1 MKIVDRMTVGDV
13 ATYVA
18 DRIARAVESGVTVL
32 GVATGASPIPTYA
45 ALVQRS
51 DRGEI
56 DVRRCHLVLLDE
68 YIGIPSRDPLSFH
81 ATIVRQLA
89 EPLGIPSARVHGPD
103 GMADDLEAASEQF
116 EQRIIELGGVGLQ
129 VLGIG
134 RNGHIGFNE
143 PGTPRELPA
152 HVAEL
157 SATTLADN
165 ADVFAGAGTSAPTR
179 AITQG
184 IATISRA
191 NAVVLIA
198 TGAAKANAIQRLS
211 RGEDSLDLPASALLH
226 HHDATIVID
235 RACRAAMS

>member
-1 MKIVDRMTVGDV
+1 VKIVDRATTADV
-13 ATYVA
+13 AVYVA
-18 DRIARAVESGVTVL
+18 DRIAGAVASGLTVL
-32 GVATGASPIPTYA
+32 GVATGASPIPTYVELA
-45 ALVQRS
+45 QRS
-51 DRGEI
+51 ERGEI
-56 DVRRCHLVLLDE
+56 DLRHCHLVLLDE
-68 YIGIPSRDPLSFH
+68 YIGIPQDDPQSFH
-81 ATIVRQLA
+81 ATIMRQLA
-89 EPLGIPSARVHGPD
+89 EPLGIPATQVHGPD
-103 GMADDLEAASEQF
+103 GMADDLDAACDQF
-116 EQRIIELGGVGLQ
+116 EQRITELGGVGLQ

-165 ADVFAGAGTSAPTR
+165 AAIFAGSDTTVPTR

-198 TGAAKANAIQRLS
+198 TGAAKANAIRQLS

-226 HHDATIVID
+226 HRDTTIVID
-235 RACRAAMS
+235 HACRAAMH